1 MQGKL
6 GVAKI
11 QETEYY
17 GTLNISIL
25 EGSFI
30 KDMDIF
36 GDMDPYI
43 IIEYKGL
50 KYRTATKRDAGR
62 FPQWTSEEA
71 SYELKI
77 STFQDTITFSA
88 FD

>member
-6 GVAKI
+6 GVAKN
-11 QETEYY
+11 QDTEYY

-25 EGSFI
+25 EINFI

-36 GDMDPYI
+36 GEMDPYI
-43 IIEYKGL
+43 IIEHKGV
-50 KYRTATKRDAGR
+50 KYRTVTKRGAGR
-62 FPQWTSEEA
+62 FPQWSSEEA

>member
-6 GVAKI
+6 GVAKN
-11 QETEYY
+11 QEIEYY

-25 EGSFI
+25 EGNFI

-36 GDMDPYI
+36 GEMDPYI
-43 IIEYKGL
+43 IIEYKGV
-50 KYRTATKRDAGR
+50 KYRTVTKRGAGR
-62 FPQWTSEEA
+62 FPQWSSEEA
-71 SYELKI
+71 SYEFKI